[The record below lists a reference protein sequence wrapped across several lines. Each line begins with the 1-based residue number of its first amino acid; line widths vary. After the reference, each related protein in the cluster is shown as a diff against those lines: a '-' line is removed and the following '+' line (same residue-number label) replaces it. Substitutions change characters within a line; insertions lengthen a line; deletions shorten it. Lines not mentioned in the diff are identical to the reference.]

1 MGSPT
6 WALRLTMR
14 LLHLALLLL
23 LSCGLVRSQLDFFV
37 NSGGEEED
45 EETTQA
51 PFLTLDVE
59 VQEEEEVPNGDL
71 HDVPN
76 GDLHEA
82 PNGDTDETEHA
93 SEVGEPL
100 AENATSEGGETAME
114 GDEEEEGGE
123 DEVEE
128 SEESGGEESTTLLPV
143 LNFGYID
150 PSELLGE
157 QNLSALF
164 DTDGQDKAEEVPAE
178 EDVGSPVQLSSEW
191 EVPEKAITA
200 MVVDEETE
208 ELLAQQEATDTADAP
223 LYTSGS
229 LPRPRFVMLGQQGV
243 GKSSIA
249 NSLLGYDNLANLGKK
264 KNRKKVPFAVGHG
277 LRSKTKMT
285 TFSTGNFLGKTNSPN
300 ITVVD
305 TPGFKDQRDTEFV
318 EELMNVLGDEVK
330 EIESFVIVYKY
341 KDRFTSPFARTLRVI
356 TKMFGNFWTNVVI
369 LVNFWSFNPLHVED
383 RLNKRVTQRKYGK
396 ELRTIFKNKFNLD
409 FELPI
414 VFVDSHYN
422 RSVPEEVE
430 AFNRETKLLWKTSL
444 NRRPFVCLSRGE
456 MQAKLRSEKKDLAE
470 ERRRCRAIGKENREF
485 KTVVDSQQRMI
496 ESQKLP
502 GMGTCDGDAEETVVC
517 SEQEVC
523 PLENDNSTLLVV
535 LGGETAESGENKH
548 STSIEIIGSSGLCR
562 HSGVPDLPEPRG
574 KMCAAFDPSG
584 ALIVCGG
591 GQRFW
596 RPNNNCWQLIKGFHS
611 NWTEIPNIY
620 PVHGAATAFYR
631 GKFWVMGGSTG
642 DDSYDHTI
650 TDKVQAYSP
659 MDQEWSVE
667 TSLTSPRHK
676 ACAVT
681 IDDNIVI
688 TGGTMLGLGK
698 VKPVWLAEIGTRTA
712 EAWDG
717 TSWRSIPSLS
727 RAKVEHGCAVA
738 TISGARGVVV
748 VGGATGDDVVEFLD
762 WDIRNTWRTLGKL
775 NRGRGMM
782 PGIGFIGGQLS
793 IVGGYSWPEGVD
805 IVENWD
811 EDREEWRISP
821 WKLQQARYNHG
832 TLTVPGDMFPQCA

>member
-1 MGSPT
+1 
-6 WALRLTMR
+6 
-14 LLHLALLLL
+14 
-23 LSCGLVRSQLDFFV
+23 
-37 NSGGEEED
+37 
-45 EETTQA
+45 
-51 PFLTLDVE
+51 
-59 VQEEEEVPNGDL
+59 
-71 HDVPN
+71 
-76 GDLHEA
+76 
-82 PNGDTDETEHA
+82 
-93 SEVGEPL
+93 
-100 AENATSEGGETAME
+100 
-114 GDEEEEGGE
+114 
-123 DEVEE
+123 
-128 SEESGGEESTTLLPV
+128 
-143 LNFGYID
+143 
-150 PSELLGE
+150 
-157 QNLSALF
+157 
-164 DTDGQDKAEEVPAE
+164 
-178 EDVGSPVQLSSEW
+178 
-191 EVPEKAITA
+191 
-200 MVVDEETE
+200 
-208 ELLAQQEATDTADAP
+208 
-223 LYTSGS
+223 
-229 LPRPRFVMLGQQGV
+229 VMLGQQGV

-285 TFSTGNFLGKTNSPN
+285 SFSTGNFLGKTNSPN

-383 RLNKRVTQRKYGK
+383 RRNKRVTQRKYGK
-396 ELRTIFKNKFNLD
+396 ELTTIFKNKFNLD

-414 VFVDSHYN
+414 VFVDSHFN

-496 ESQKLP
+496 ESQKFVMTNLRNGIDYLKNTCKDVGEVIMNGCQWAEWAPFSVCSKTCGGGRKTRTREKLP
-502 GMGTCDGDAEETVVC
+502 GMGTCDGDAEETVIC

-596 RPNNNCWQLIKGFHS
+596 RPNNNCWQLVKGFHS

-659 MDQEWSVE
+659 TEQAWSVE

-832 TLTVPGDMFPQCA
+832 TLTVPGDMFPQCS